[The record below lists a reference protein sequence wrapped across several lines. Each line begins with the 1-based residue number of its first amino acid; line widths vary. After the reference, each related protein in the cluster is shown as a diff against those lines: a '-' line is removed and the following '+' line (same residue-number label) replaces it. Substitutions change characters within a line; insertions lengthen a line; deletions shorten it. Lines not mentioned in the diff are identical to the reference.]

1 MNIKEK
7 LQKAFQA
14 VKDFSK
20 PVYSQYKPEP
30 EVIPFMEA
38 KGYELKRDM
47 WSPYAIGIPV
57 ELYIMCDASGKHISA
72 LSPKADRD
80 ALKEAYEQSKI
91 EAGLETAENG
101 EKPTG
106 PAPK

>member
-91 EAGLETAENG
+91 EAGLATAENG

>member
-1 MNIKEK
+1 MNIKET
-7 LQKAFQA
+7 LRKAFEA

-20 PVYSQYKPEP
+20 PTYSQYKPEP
-30 EVIPFMEA
+30 EVMPFMEA

-57 ELYIMCDASGKHISA
+57 ELYIMCDANGKHISA

-91 EAGLETAENG
+91 EAGLTPTQNDD
-101 EKPTG
+101 KPAG